1 MKGVGRLS
9 VKKKSP
15 NYLLKDGF
23 LVFLFL
29 IFVFTVSTSSL
40 FMTTSYHIS
49 CGILKAGKVHRRNT
63 TGCD

>member
-23 LVFLFL
+23 LVFL
-29 IFVFTVSTSSL
+29 FVFTVSTSSL

>member
-23 LVFLFL
+23 LAFFL
-29 IFVFTVSTSSL
+29 FVFTVSTSSL